1 MKRRE
6 DDGDEGG
13 EEEDDEED
21 KEDEGGKVYCSV
33 RASPLTTA
41 RGARRAR
48 AVRGRFQRSA
58 ALIIRGGNSCSY
70 SCVTMSTCIS
80 QIQILRGRMVFH
92 CSE

>member
-41 RGARRAR
+41 RGARRAKLCVP
-48 AVRGRFQRSA
+48 VRGASR
-58 ALIIRGGNSCSY
+58 
-70 SCVTMSTCIS
+70 
-80 QIQILRGRMVFH
+80 
-92 CSE
+92 